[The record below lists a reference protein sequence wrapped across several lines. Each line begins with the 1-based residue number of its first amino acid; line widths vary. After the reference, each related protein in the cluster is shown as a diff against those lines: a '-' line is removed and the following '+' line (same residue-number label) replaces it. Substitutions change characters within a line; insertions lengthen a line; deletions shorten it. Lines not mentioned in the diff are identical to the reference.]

1 MILRAVCSKREKLR
15 KNGWTEY
22 FVGGGLWPNDRSRLK
37 RKEITVHPISR
48 SSICSI
54 YVWELPERLRIK
66 TCSISMQIKLEAMHY
81 NHTQLKLSSIAV
93 VRRILPEAMSSAA
106 FF

>member
-1 MILRAVCSKREKLR
+1 MVLRAVCSKREELR
-15 KNGWTEY
+15 KISREY
-22 FVGGGLWPNDRSRLK
+22 IVAGGVWPNGRSRVK
-37 RKEITVHPISR
+37 RQEINVHPISR

-66 TCSISMQIKLEAMHY
+66 TFSISMQIKLEAMHY
-81 NHTQLKLSSIAV
+81 NHTQLKFSSIAV
-93 VRRILPEAMSSAA
+93 VRRIFPEAMSSAA